1 MCVCIFWK
9 YTKRNLLHFMSIVWR
24 GWETAN
30 SDSCREIN
38 FYCFSF
44 SLMHFSTRPVF
55 SFALTN
61 SHIRICMPHAK
72 CPITSFNNMHAYVK
86 WTIIFESHG
95 RTDRPTHATPSF
107 RAFISHL
114 VGSYRTLQN
123 DGALV
128 CLFVSAKGG
137 VYWSLRQHKLC
148 KSMFTYLETS
158 VQFNHMSPSVRVPD
172 LL

>member
-1 MCVCIFWK
+1 MWIKWGGDLKYRLQKCCSLPKCVCVCIFWK

-95 RTDRPTHATPSF
+95 RTNGPSDTC
-107 RAFISHL
+107 HTL
-114 VGSYRTLQN
+114 VQSIHFTFGGLLQN
-123 DGALV
+123 I
-128 CLFVSAKGG
+128 AKWRG
-137 VYWSLRQHKLC
+137 S
-148 KSMFTYLETS
+148 S
-158 VQFNHMSPSVRVPD
+158 VSVRFGKRGC
-172 LL
+172 LLVTEAA

>member
-1 MCVCIFWK
+1 MLQLAKMCVCIFWK

-95 RTDRPTHATPSF
+95 RTDGPSDTC
-107 RAFISHL
+107 HTL
-114 VGSYRTLQN
+114 VQSIHFTFCGLLQN
-123 DGALV
+123 I
-128 CLFVSAKGG
+128 AKWRG
-137 VYWSLRQHKLC
+137 S
-148 KSMFTYLETS
+148 S
-158 VQFNHMSPSVRVPD
+158 VSVRFGKRGC
-172 LL
+172 LLVTEAA